1 MKRTMEDF
9 IIEVATEKH
18 IPYIPEILKT
28 IEDATKV
35 RGTGIAKR
43 KPEYIEQKIREG
55 KAIIAMKADV
65 FAGFCYIE
73 SWDHEKFVA
82 NSGKDRRKPLRK
94 RHSRYREA
102 GFPMP
107 RFSVSPPGRQ
117 S

>member
-43 KPEYIEQKIREG
+43 KPEYIEQKIRLTC
-55 KAIIAMKADV
+55 KVPCLSYPKI
-65 FAGFCYIE
+65 
-73 SWDHEKFVA
+73 
-82 NSGKDRRKPLRK
+82 L
-94 RHSRYREA
+94 
-102 GFPMP
+102 
-107 RFSVSPPGRQ
+107 
-117 S
+117 